1 MNATP
6 TGAAALVAAT
16 TGGRASPRAELP
28 DNGRLEI
35 LLADANVL
43 IDLLHADAL
52 SLVGDLV
59 RNDIATV
66 YLPRIVYDEVST
78 VISESQIADLGITI
92 LPVEIALM
100 ERVAQYHDTRLSY
113 PDRSL
118 LLMAKDRDYAVWSND
133 RRLRENCDENG
144 VRALWEFE
152 VLRWLVERDFMSAAD
167 LVAVAERV
175 EETNPYLSGIT
186 ERLRGLLGM

>member
-1 MNATP
+1 MS
-6 TGAAALVAAT
+6 AA
-16 TGGRASPRAELP
+16 PP
-28 DNGRLEI
+28 DNGRQEV

-43 IDLLHADAL
+43 IDLLGAGAL
-52 SLVGDLV
+52 GLVGELIRHDL
-59 RNDIATV
+59 AAV

-100 ERVAQYHDTRLSY
+100 SRVAEYHEKRLSY

-118 LLMAKDRDYAVWSND
+118 LLLAKERGYAVWSND
-133 RRLRENCDENG
+133 RRLHNNCDANG

-152 VLRWLVERDFMSAAD
+152 VLRWLVECDFISAAD

-175 EETNPYLSGIT
+175 EATNPYLLGIT
-186 ERLRGLLGM
+186 EKLRSLLGM

>member
-1 MNATP
+1 MS
-6 TGAAALVAAT
+6 AA
-16 TGGRASPRAELP
+16 PP
-28 DNGRLEI
+28 DNARLEV

-43 IDLLHADAL
+43 IDLLHANAL
-52 SLVGDLV
+52 GLVGDLI
-59 RNDIATV
+59 RHDIATV
-66 YLPRIVYDEVST
+66 YLPRIVYDEIST
-78 VISESQIADLGITI
+78 VISESQIAELGITI

-118 LLMAKDRDYAVWSND
+118 LLLAKDRGYAVWSND
-133 RRLRENCDENG
+133 KRLRENCNENG

-152 VLRWLVERDFMSAAD
+152 VLRGLVERDFMSAAD

-175 EETNPYLSGIT
+175 EDTNPYLSGIT

>member
-1 MNATP
+1 MS
-6 TGAAALVAAT
+6 AA
-16 TGGRASPRAELP
+16 PP
-28 DNGRLEI
+28 DNARLEV

-43 IDLLHADAL
+43 IDLLHANAL
-52 SLVGDLV
+52 GLVGDLI
-59 RNDIATV
+59 RHDIATV
-66 YLPRIVYDEVST
+66 YLPRIVYDEIST
-78 VISESQIADLGITI
+78 VISESQIAELGITI

-118 LLMAKDRDYAVWSND
+118 LLLAKDRGYAVWSND
-133 RRLRENCDENG
+133 KRLRENCNENG

-152 VLRWLVERDFMSAAD
+152 VLRGLVERDFMSAAD

-175 EETNPYLSGIT
+175 EDTNPYLSGIT
-186 ERLRGLLGM
+186 ARLRGLLGM

>member
-1 MNATP
+1 MS
-6 TGAAALVAAT
+6 AA
-16 TGGRASPRAELP
+16 PP
-28 DNGRLEI
+28 DNRRLEI

-43 IDLLHADAL
+43 IDLFHAGAL
-52 SLVGDLV
+52 GLVGELI
-59 RNDIATV
+59 RHDIATV
-66 YLPRIVYDEVST
+66 HLPRIVYDEVST

-100 ERVAQYHDTRLSY
+100 ERVAQYRDMRLSY

-118 LLMAKDRDYAVWSND
+118 LLLAKDRGYAVWSNA

-152 VLRWLVERDFMSAAD
+152 VLRWLVERDFISAAD

-175 EETNPYLSGIT
+175 EESNPYLSGIA
-186 ERLRGLLGM
+186 ERLRTLLGM

>member
-1 MNATP
+1 MNTTP
-6 TGAAALVAAT
+6 
-16 TGGRASPRAELP
+16 TGGRASPQAELP

-43 IDLLHADAL
+43 IDLLNADAL

-66 YLPRIVYDEVST
+66 YLPRIVYDEVTT

-118 LLMAKDRDYAVWSND
+118 LLMAKDNGYTVWSND
-133 RRLRENCDENG
+133 KRLRENCGANG
-144 VRALWEFE
+144 IRVLWEFE
-152 VLRWLVERDFMSAAD
+152 VLRRLVERDFMSAAD
-167 LVAVAERV
+167 LVAVAARV

>member
-1 MNATP
+1 MS
-6 TGAAALVAAT
+6 AA
-16 TGGRASPRAELP
+16 PP
-28 DNGRLEI
+28 DSGRLEI

-43 IDLLHADAL
+43 IDLLSANAL
-52 SLVGDLV
+52 GLVGDLI
-59 RNDIATV
+59 RHDLAAV

-78 VISESQIADLGITI
+78 VITESQIADLGITI

-118 LLMAKDRDYAVWSND
+118 LLLAKDRGYAVWSND
-133 RRLRENCDENG
+133 KRLRENCDENG
-144 VRALWEFE
+144 VRTLWEFE

-175 EETNPYLSGIT
+175 EATNPYLSGIT
-186 ERLRGLLGM
+186 ERLRCLLGFVKR

>member
-1 MNATP
+1 MS
-6 TGAAALVAAT
+6 AA
-16 TGGRASPRAELP
+16 PP
-28 DNGRLEI
+28 DNGRMEV

-43 IDLLHADAL
+43 IDLLHANAL
-52 SLVGDLV
+52 GLVGDLI
-59 RNDIATV
+59 RHDIATV
-66 YLPRIVYDEVST
+66 YLPRIVYDEIST
-78 VISESQIADLGITI
+78 VISESQIAELGITI

-118 LLMAKDRDYAVWSND
+118 LLLAKDRGYAVWSND
-133 RRLRENCDENG
+133 KRLRENCNENG

-152 VLRWLVERDFMSAAD
+152 VLRGLVERDFMSAAD

-175 EETNPYLSGIT
+175 EDTNPYLSGIT
-186 ERLRGLLGM
+186 ERLRNLLGM

>member
-1 MNATP
+1 MS
-6 TGAAALVAAT
+6 AA
-16 TGGRASPRAELP
+16 PP
-28 DNGRLEI
+28 DSGRLEI

-43 IDLLHADAL
+43 IDLLSANAL
-52 SLVGDLV
+52 GLVGDLI
-59 RNDIATV
+59 RHDLAAV

-78 VISESQIADLGITI
+78 VITESQIADLGITI

-118 LLMAKDRDYAVWSND
+118 LLLAKDRGYAVWSND
-133 RRLRENCDENG
+133 KRLRENCDENG
-144 VRALWEFE
+144 VRTLWEFE

-167 LVAVAERV
+167 LVAVAARV
-175 EETNPYLSGIT
+175 EEANPYLSGIT
-186 ERLRGLLGM
+186 ERLRCLLGFVKR

>member
-1 MNATP
+1 MSATP
-6 TGAAALVAAT
+6 
-16 TGGRASPRAELP
+16 P

-52 SLVGDLV
+52 SLVGDLI
-59 RNDIATV
+59 RHDIATV
-66 YLPRIVYDEVST
+66 HLPRIVYDEVSS

-100 ERVAQYHDTRLSY
+100 ERVARYHDTRLSY

-118 LLMAKDRDYAVWSND
+118 LLMAKDRSCAVWSND
-133 RRLRENCDENG
+133 KRLRENFDENG
-144 VRALWEFE
+144 VRTLWEFE
-152 VLRWLVERDFMSAAD
+152 VLRWLVERDFISAAD
-167 LVAVAERV
+167 LVAVAARV
-175 EETNPYLSGIT
+175 EAPNPYLSSIT
-186 ERLRGLLGM
+186 ERLRGLLGG